1 MASSFRRPEI
11 EPLRVKWADAMRA
24 RLLATFLVASLAG
37 IARGDAQID
46 AAIRAL
52 RSDSSPKVRA
62 QAAII
67 LGQRGAEESVGA
79 LADAARNDSSEA
91 VRIACVSAL
100 AKIGD
105 PAGRGA
111 IEAALNDRD
120 GRVRAAAQ
128 KALESWPELL
138 PPAVP
143 GALAVFLEDPSGAGD
158 AELRAALRDALERHL
173 RANKFSVV
181 ARGHQFVLR
190 PSVLKVDVDKQ
201 DGKTVI
207 SVRASLVAVDGKGRM
222 AAMLEGG
229 ARLKAAGTVQGPMV
243 AKYAAKALDAA
254 ARTMT
259 EDLAD
264 RLR

>member
-1 MASSFRRPEI
+1 
-11 EPLRVKWADAMRA
+11 MRS
-24 RLLATFLVASLAG
+24 RLLATALLLALATV
-37 IARGDAQID
+37 ARGDAQID

-52 RSDSSPKVRA
+52 RSDSSLKVRA

-67 LGQRGAEESVGA
+67 LGQRGAEEAVGA
-79 LADAARNDSSEA
+79 LADGARNDSSEA
-91 VRIACVSAL
+91 VRLACISAL

-111 IEAALNDRD
+111 IEAALKDRD
-120 GRVRAAAQ
+120 VRVRNAAQ
-128 KALESWPELL
+128 KALQGWPELL
-138 PPAVP
+138 PAGP
-143 GALAVFLEDPSGAGD
+143 GAMSVSLEFPSGTGGD
-158 AELRAALRDALERHL
+158 DLRMALRDALERHL

-181 ARGHQFVLR
+181 ARGQQFVLR
-190 PSVLKVDVDKQ
+190 PSVLKVDVDTQ

-229 ARLKAAGTVQGPMV
+229 ARLRAMGALHGPMV
-243 AKYAAKALDAA
+243 NKYAAKALDAA

-259 EDLAD
+259 EDLAE

>member
-1 MASSFRRPEI
+1 
-11 EPLRVKWADAMRA
+11 MRS
-24 RLLATFLVASLAG
+24 RLLVTVLLLALASA
-37 IARGDAQID
+37 ARGDAQID

-52 RSDSSPKVRA
+52 RSDSSLKVRA

-67 LGQRGAEESVGA
+67 LGQRGAEEAVGA

-91 VRIACVSAL
+91 VRLACISAL

-111 IEAALNDRD
+111 IEAALKDRD

-128 KALESWPELL
+128 KALEGWPELL
-138 PPAVP
+138 PAGP
-143 GALAVFLEDPSGAGD
+143 GAMTVSLEFPSGAGD
-158 AELRAALRDALERHL
+158 SDLRSALRD
-173 RANKFSVV
+173 
-181 ARGHQFVLR
+181 
-190 PSVLKVDVDKQ
+190 
-201 DGKTVI
+201 
-207 SVRASLVAVDGKGRM
+207 VDGNGRV

-229 ARLKAAGTVQGPMV
+229 ARLKAVGTVQGPMV

-264 RLR
+264 RLP

>member
-1 MASSFRRPEI
+1 
-11 EPLRVKWADAMRA
+11 MRS
-24 RLLATFLVASLAG
+24 RLVASVLLLALATA
-37 IARGDAQID
+37 ARGDGQID

-67 LGQRGAEESVGA
+67 LGQRGAEEAVGA
-79 LADAARNDSSEA
+79 LADAARNDASEA
-91 VRIACVSAL
+91 VRIACISAL
-100 AKIGD
+100 ARIGD

-111 IEAALNDRD
+111 IEAALKDGD
-120 GRVRAAAQ
+120 GRVRSAAQ
-128 KALESWPELL
+128 KALGGWPEVL
-138 PPAVP
+138 PAGP
-143 GALAVFLEDPSGAGD
+143 GAMSVSLEFPSGAGD
-158 AELRAALRDALERHL
+158 DDLRRALRDALERHL

-181 ARGHQFVLR
+181 ARGQQFVLR

-201 DGKTVI
+201 DGKTVV

-229 ARLKAAGTVQGPMV
+229 ARLKAVGTVQGPMV
-243 AKYAAKALDAA
+243 EKYAAKALDAA